1 MPTYR
6 GQQGVA
12 IHIGL
17 NKVDPDC
24 YGGWNGALKGCI
36 NDARTM
42 EAITSGLDYS
52 VTTSSSTRRPPRR
65 PCSTPSPGSADS
77 LSSGDILVLTYS
89 GHGGQVQDTSGDE
102 SDSQDETWV
111 CYDRM
116 VLDDEHYQ
124 AFPGESPRACASSCS
139 LDSCHS
145 GTVAPR
151 GLHAADGSTS
161 RFARQYVRAAAGY
174 RDPASV
180 GDLRV
185 IPNAVLVDQLRSRAD
200 LYRHVKATAKG
211 AGAED
216 VAAEPDPHL
225 GLPGQP
231 AVGGRDHERAVHG
244 EAARGLGRGAFTG
257 DYPTFHRRI
266 VAQMPA
272 TQTPNYFRAGA
283 TDAAFEGQT
292 ARSPWRPER
301 VGSDSGGSSSSG
313 SPSVSG
319 PATVGRD
326 DAAPAFEVD
335 TAGGLLHL
343 RDHER
348 PAAVRRVRRA
358 PGRPTRSTAPGTTRT
373 RPRGTPT
380 ALTCCRTPPGRR

>member
-36 NDARTM
+36 NDARSM

-52 VTTSSSTRRPPRR
+52 VTT
-65 PCSTPSPGSADS
+65 
-77 LSSGDILVLTYS
+77 LL
-89 GHGGQVQDTSGDE
+89 DE
-102 SDSQDETWV
+102 EA
-111 CYDRM
+111 
-116 VLDDEHYQ
+116 YQ
-124 AFPGESPRACASSCS
+124 AFQEFPEGVRIFMLS
-139 LDSCHS
+139 DSCHS
-145 GTVAPR
+145 GTVARAVYTQLTAYEP
-151 GLHAADGSTS
+151 L
-161 RFARQYVRAAAGY
+161 ARQYVRAAAGY

-211 AGAED
+211 ARAED
-216 VAAEPDPHL
+216 VAASLILISGCQDNQL
-225 GLPGQP
+225 SADGTTNGLFTEKLL
-231 AVGGRDHERAVHG
+231 AVWDD
-244 EAARGLGRGAFTG
+244 GAFTG

-292 ARSPWRPER
+292 PF
-301 VGSDSGGSSSSG
+301 
-313 SPSVSG
+313 
-319 PATVGRD
+319 TV
-326 DAAPAFEVD
+326 
-335 TAGGLLHL
+335 
-343 RDHER
+343 
-348 PAAVRRVRRA
+348 
-358 PGRPTRSTAPGTTRT
+358 
-373 RPRGTPT
+373 
-380 ALTCCRTPPGRR
+380 